1 MKWVIIFYLLLV
13 NSGAEEAS
21 VENSSD
27 NTEQFEI
34 DNGIYILTDNNF
46 DNFMKLNP
54 TFFVMFYSPR
64 CSFCSTFAP
73 LFENATQHI
82 SVPLAKVDI
91 KSEEALAKRYEIQHY
106 PTFML
111 WKNNESPEKYEYD
124 LDIDDITDWVRTRTE
139 SDYTPRRER
148 VISLNSENFDDF
160 VANQAICLV
169 EFYAPWCGHCKKL
182 APEYEKAAKYLEA
195 HGSGIKLAKVDAT
208 VEKSLAEKYGV
219 DGFPTLIVMRHG
231 RRFDYNGPRNANG
244 IASYM
249 IEQSQPAAKKL
260 SNAGSIERFMEKDDV
275 TIIGFFDDDS
285 SNLQAYLDS
294 AEMLRD
300 EFKSMGY
307 THDSQASKKYNS
319 KSNDIV
325 VFYPAVFHSKYEP
338 KTRTFN
344 KAGAT
349 SEELVAFFRDHCTPL
364 KNNAFRYSKY
374 PLVVVY
380 YNADFSLQYR
390 EGSEFWRQK
399 VLAVAQKYV
408 DENYRFAISDEEE
421 FADELGNV
429 GLGDSGLEHN
439 VVVFGYD
446 GKMYPMDPN
455 EFDGEL
461 YENLEGFMKKISA
474 GQVKPFVK
482 SSPIPRH
489 EKGPI
494 RTLVAL
500 NFENVVNDESKD
512 VLIFFY
518 APWCGHCKNFEPTYK
533 SLAWQFKEKEPNLI
547 LAQFDVTAN
556 DVPQGYKVEGFPTI
570 YFAPSGKKLTP
581 IKYEGTRNEDAIISF
596 LEKHAVK
603 SFRTKDEL

>member
-1 MKWVIIFYLLLV
+1 MYSFLSFDSASLILEVSHRTELRFVFSLV
-13 NSGAEEAS
+13 HYGKCPGITLSIERFVALSDSSFCFPTVPASDAYGKARKMVVAKIGAEEAS

-260 SNAGSIERFMEKDDV
+260 SNAGSIE
-275 TIIGFFDDDS
+275 
-285 SNLQAYLDS
+285 SNLS
-294 AEMLRD
+294 
-300 EFKSMGY
+300 
-307 THDSQASKKYNS
+307 H
-319 KSNDIV
+319 
-325 VFYPAVFHSKYEP
+325 
-338 KTRTFN
+338 
-344 KAGAT
+344 
-349 SEELVAFFRDHCTPL
+349 
-364 KNNAFRYSKY
+364 
-374 PLVVVY
+374 
-380 YNADFSLQYR
+380 
-390 EGSEFWRQK
+390 
-399 VLAVAQKYV
+399 
-408 DENYRFAISDEEE
+408 
-421 FADELGNV
+421 
-429 GLGDSGLEHN
+429 
-439 VVVFGYD
+439 
-446 GKMYPMDPN
+446 
-455 EFDGEL
+455 
-461 YENLEGFMKKISA
+461 
-474 GQVKPFVK
+474 
-482 SSPIPRH
+482 
-489 EKGPI
+489 
-494 RTLVAL
+494 
-500 NFENVVNDESKD
+500 
-512 VLIFFY
+512 
-518 APWCGHCKNFEPTYK
+518 
-533 SLAWQFKEKEPNLI
+533 I
-547 LAQFDVTAN
+547 LL
-556 DVPQGYKVEGFPTI
+556 P
-570 YFAPSGKKLTP
+570 
-581 IKYEGTRNEDAIISF
+581 
-596 LEKHAVK
+596 
-603 SFRTKDEL
+603 